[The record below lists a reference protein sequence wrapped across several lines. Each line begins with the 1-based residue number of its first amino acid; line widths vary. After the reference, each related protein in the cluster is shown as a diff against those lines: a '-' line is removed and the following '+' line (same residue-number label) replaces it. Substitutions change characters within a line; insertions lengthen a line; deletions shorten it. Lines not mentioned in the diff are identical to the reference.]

1 MKSLFLNKTALRRT
15 ALALMMTALAAW
27 NFQANAAWYMHGNFP
42 SLNGGNGNNTWALI
56 HGWGMIQDGDNA
68 FYAYDITFPG
78 NNVVNN
84 YFFSNHQGTGDEN
97 WGYFNDNKYR
107 WGPVTDGTA
116 TNKGEA
122 YTAGNNNTSYKWQ
135 QTDSYTCYVLY
146 RTDNHKFVIND
157 EIYLIGSDA
166 NLGSWN
172 FANPVVTLHYD
183 RDGLYKASN
192 VTITTDTR
200 FCFAGDKNW
209 QFTYRPANDNEA
221 VENNA
226 WVNTTLA
233 NTAGSTSTYAYT
245 IPAGTYE
252 VTFSVKDHTF
262 QFNRHIDK
270 LYVLGQVNGNDWAAN
285 KGLEMTRVS
294 YNVFKAEHVSIA
306 DNATLAFSTV
316 LGTATDDWSAA
327 VKSGRV
333 TTTHTVNWPLRTEY
347 LDMPLGL
354 AGPKLFNPE
363 NSFEMKAGGGY
374 YDIDVNMNNM
384 TVKFT
389 ARNTPWDGITYEWTD
404 ENGATNRSDLLDVA
418 TDPRHMLALFN
429 EVYTNTDVPGQ
440 LYHNEYLLDGTK
452 APYQRNPRVI
462 DYNRHSY
469 LLYKMSNFP
478 LETSNS
484 TTSNHYNFSPN
495 GTLRDCRNNTP
506 YTYNCDIHDGINYA
520 PTHTYYQW
528 KRRIPWLKINNK
540 TAGQLTK
547 DDIVY
552 PPKEDGMTL
561 LLVEVADDWNNL
573 TDWDRNEMI
582 GGGYNKPINITND
595 LVPVTKKSLKSVRVI
610 PQYLRITDSDNP
622 GYLFVIDKITAQRFF
637 FASKG
642 REQIGDSY
650 GASNA
655 PLFTAYECIAP
666 EKTKI
671 NPEALRQGQV
681 EYVQHDCFNI
691 WQQGKNEG
699 HFIDLS
705 GSEATTFNNL
715 ALFVPDKRFPG
726 LDWNPNDYT
735 INTANSAAKVTD
747 NLTKNYHQMAQNKK
761 YRPKLLL
768 YKAFLDA
775 AVAETAT
782 EGIYQVT
789 LNWNTW
795 FDSSKLETSV
805 NQQYYIYVQNA
816 NGEWVNVGT
825 FHPQSELGVGGTTQN
840 QTLTYEIQQT
850 DATQVLNYMVTANP
864 INIDATT
871 GHTTASSIKVNTN
884 IATVIIP
891 GRERFLID
899 VADHRSRFA
908 LNTENRQLNV
918 YRNRVVVSLNNGA
931 PLTDEPFV
939 LYRRST
945 DGDVAIAN
953 VMLSGTETPGLYN
966 YTLNFI
972 NGTQNYIPRFAESDR
987 DADKELTGTIGNGN
1001 NIECVDLFYA
1011 STETNSH
1018 PAQYTYEL
1026 MRLTESRS
1034 NKYVVPV
1041 LKSATSGKLAG
1052 FTKADVDGDTI
1063 HSLREDHEIQVT
1075 FQAQIDEHRSLEKYD
1090 VHRVDINEH
1099 KYDYHVAKAE
1109 RGNDN
1114 KISLVNVEHST
1125 GHLTK
1130 GLGIFDVLA
1139 APEGKLNLTVYD
1151 DLEYCDLEDPHY
1163 VTEIR
1168 TVKGSESNRIHNTY
1182 GTNVVDVDE
1191 PQMHFVCN
1199 GKSRTENVYADPGGN
1214 TMGYSAKL
1222 QVIPHYLPDN
1232 MQVYRYRIW
1241 RVEED
1246 GSETLLNT
1254 VNVDDNKYINLGN
1267 LTDMWPEFNVQDGK
1281 FPDVIL
1287 EDIYKAKPIS
1297 EDITYT
1303 ETDSETGEKDTI
1315 TVVNSKRN
1323 VKYIARMYSCIYSSS
1338 PSGGSQYAPTRGAKD
1353 IHLLGDEPTAD
1364 GKFYVTEKDLVLTYD
1379 YNDTELTPTG
1389 INVVNTD
1396 SPVVNVRYVNPQ
1408 GMISDRPFSGINIVV
1423 VTRADGR
1430 VSTTKILR

>member
-42 SLNGGNGNNTWALI
+42 SLNGDNGNNTWALN

-78 NNVVNN
+78 NDLENY
-84 YFFSNHQGTGDEN
+84 YFFSSNQGIEGTEVEN
-97 WGYFNDNKYR
+97 WNYFNNNNYR
-107 WGPVTDGTA
+107 WGPDADGNA
-116 TNKGEA
+116 TNKGVA
-122 YTAGNNNTSYKWQ
+122 YYADNKNTSYKWQ
-135 QTDSYTCYVLY
+135 QSSNYTCYVLY
-146 RTDNHKFVIND
+146 RTDNNEFVIND
-157 EIYLIGSDA
+157 EIYLIGSDV

-192 VTITTDTR
+192 VTITSDTR
-200 FCFAGDKNW
+200 FCFAGDKKW
-209 QFTYRPANDNEA
+209 EFTYRPATDSL
-221 VENNA
+221 VVDNNA
-226 WVNTTLA
+226 WVTTSLA
-233 NTAGSTSTYAYT
+233 NTGTTYGYA

-252 VTFSVKDHTF
+252 VTFNIKNHSF

-270 LYVLGQVNGNDWAAN
+270 LYILGQVNGNDWAAN
-285 KGLEMTRVS
+285 VGLEMTRVS
-294 YNVFKAEHVSIA
+294 YNVFKVEHVSIA
-306 DNATLAFSTV
+306 DDATLSFSTV
-316 LGTATDDWSAA
+316 LANTADDWAA
-327 VKSGRV
+327 IRSGRV
-333 TTTHTVNWPLRTEY
+333 TTTHTVNWPVGPEY

-354 AGPKLFNPE
+354 AGPKTFPAPE
-363 NSFEMKAGGGY
+363 KSFKVQAGAGY

-429 EVYTNTDVPGQ
+429 EVYTNTNVPGQ
-440 LYHNEYLLDGTK
+440 TEHNEYIFTDDSQTSLKK
-452 APYQRNPRVI
+452 APYQRNPREI
-462 DYNRHSY
+462 NYNLHSY
-469 LLYKMSNFP
+469 LLYGMSNMP
-478 LETSNS
+478 ATYS
-484 TTSNHYNFSPN
+484 TVNFSESGLVSNCNTNPP
-495 GTLRDCRNNTP
+495 TLYKFRANTGGSGNQ
-506 YTYNCDIHDGINYA
+506 YEKGKFN
-520 PTHTYYQW
+520 
-528 KRRIPWLKINNK
+528 RRIPWLKINGK
-540 TAGQLTK
+540 TVEQLTPQ
-547 DDIVY
+547 DSVLQ
-552 PPKEDGMTL
+552 PVDGMTL
-561 LLVEVADDWNNL
+561 LLVEVADEWDNRKDWNRDDM
-573 TDWDRNEMI
+573 T
-582 GGGYNKPINITND
+582 GGGTNRPVDNNLIPI
-595 LVPVTKKSLKSVRVI
+595 TKKSLKSVRVI
-610 PQYLRITDSDNP
+610 PQYLRINDPENP
-622 GYLFVIDKITAQRFF
+622 GYLFVIDKISTQRFF

-642 REQIGDSY
+642 REQRGDAY
-650 GASNA
+650 GSSNA

-666 EKTKI
+666 EYTKI

-681 EYVQHDCFNI
+681 EYVQHDCYNI
-691 WQQGKNEG
+691 WQKGENDG
-699 HFIDLS
+699 HFIDLA

-726 LDWNPNDYT
+726 LDWDPDT
-735 INTANSAAKVTD
+735 RSINYSTSTANMSD
-747 NLTKNYHQMAQNKK
+747 DLTKNYHQFAVNQK

-775 AVAETAT
+775 SVAAVT
-782 EGIYQVT
+782 EGTYRVT

-795 FDSSKLETSV
+795 FDSSKLETTV

-825 FHPQSELGVGGTTQN
+825 FHPQSGLGVGGTTEL
-840 QTLTYEIQQT
+840 QTLSYDIQQT
-850 DATQVLNYMVTANP
+850 EATQVFNYMVTANP
-864 INIDATT
+864 IDKHEVEVEGVTST
-871 GHTTASSIKVNTN
+871 VVTASSIKVNTN

-908 LNTENRQLNV
+908 LNTEHQQLNV
-918 YRNRVVVSLNNGA
+918 YRNRVKISLNNGDPA
-931 PLTDEPFV
+931 TDLPFDI
-939 LYRRST
+939 YRRST
-945 DGDVAIAN
+945 GGATDESVKIASFN
-953 VMLSGTETPGLYN
+953 LSQSGVSGVYN
-966 YTLNFI
+966 YRLDFE
-972 NGTQNYIPRFAESDR
+972 NGTQVYNPRFESTDR
-987 DADKELTGTIGNGN
+987 SSNETLTGTIGNGGY
-1001 NIECVDLFYA
+1001 IECVDLFTA
-1011 STETNSH
+1011 STASNEH
-1018 PAQYTYEL
+1018 PSQYTYEV
-1026 MRLTESRS
+1026 MRDDESRS

-1041 LKSATSGKLAG
+1041 LKSATSGKLGG
-1052 FTKADVDGDTI
+1052 FTKADVDGDTD

-1151 DLEYCDLEDPHY
+1151 DGEYCDLDDPHY

-1168 TVKGSESNRIHNTY
+1168 TVKGNEGNWVYNTY
-1182 GTNVVDVDE
+1182 GTNVVDVEE
-1191 PQMHFVCN
+1191 PQMSFICT
-1199 GKSRTENVYADPGGN
+1199 GKRRTEGTYTTNGIT
-1214 TMGYSAKL
+1214 TMGYAADL
-1222 QVIPHYLPDN
+1222 QVTPHELPDN
-1232 MQVYRYRIW
+1232 LQVYRYRIW

-1246 GSETLLNT
+1246 GSETLLND
-1254 VNVDDNKYINLGN
+1254 VDVKDNTYTNLGELN
-1267 LTDMWPEFNVQDGK
+1267 TMWPTFNPETHR
-1281 FPDVIL
+1281 FPDVVVT
-1287 EDIYKAKPIS
+1287 DVYKASPIS
-1297 EDITYT
+1297 EDITIQEPDPDTGEMVDYT
-1303 ETDSETGEKDTI
+1303 E
-1315 TVVNSKRN
+1315 VHSKKK
-1323 VKYIARMYSCIYSSS
+1323 VKYIARMYTSTYINS
-1338 PSGGSQYAPTRGAKD
+1338 PTGSAQYVRMR
-1353 IHLLGDEPTAD
+1353 GDEPID
-1364 GKFYVTEKDLVLTYD
+1364 DDNHKWYVTEKDITVEYD
-1379 YNDTELTPTG
+1379 YNDRDKTPTG
-1389 INVVNTD
+1389 IANVNTD
-1396 SPVVNVRYVNPQ
+1396 SRVVNVRYVNPQ

>member
-42 SLNGGNGNNTWALI
+42 SLNGGNGNNTWALT
-56 HGWGMIQDGDNA
+56 HGLGMTQDGPNA

-78 NNVVNN
+78 NDVENY
-84 YFFSNHQGTGDEN
+84 YFFSNNQGTGDDN
-97 WGYFNDNKYR
+97 WNYFNDHNYR
-107 WGPVTDGTA
+107 WGPGTDGTA

-122 YTAGNNNTSYKWQ
+122 YTAAKNNTSYKWQ
-135 QTDSYTCYVLY
+135 QSDSYTCYVLY
-146 RTDNHKFVIND
+146 RTDNHEFVIND
-157 EIYLIGSDA
+157 EIYLIGEDSG
-166 NLGSWN
+166 LGAWN
-172 FANPVVTLHYD
+172 PNGAVTLHYD

-192 VTITTDTR
+192 VTIATDTR

-209 QFTYRPANDNEA
+209 QFTYRPATDNEA

-233 NTAGSTSTYAYT
+233 NTGGSTSTYAYT

-252 VTFSVKDHTF
+252 VTFNIKDRKF

-285 KGLEMTRVS
+285 VGLEMTRVS

-306 DNATLAFSTV
+306 DNATLSFSTV
-316 LGTATDDWSAA
+316 LANTADDWAA
-327 VKSGRV
+327 IRSGRV
-333 TTTHTVNWPLRTEY
+333 TTTHTDDWPVRTEY
-347 LDMPLGL
+347 LDMTLGL
-354 AGPKLFNPE
+354 AGPKTFTTPE
-363 NSFEMKAGGGY
+363 KSFKVQAGAGY
-374 YDIDVNMNNM
+374 YDIDVNMNSM

-429 EVYTNTDVPGQ
+429 EVYTNPNVPGQ
-440 LYHNEYLLDGTK
+440 LEHNEYLLDGTK
-452 APYQRNPRVI
+452 ATYQRNPRVI

-469 LLYKMSNFP
+469 LLYGISNY
-478 LETSNS
+478 TSS
-484 TTSNHYNFSPN
+484 SPYVNFSET
-495 GTLRDCRNNTP
+495 GLVRNCTTNPSTEYQFRTNTYP
-506 YTYNCDIHDGINYA
+506 AGDRGYLIGRFT
-520 PTHTYYQW
+520 
-528 KRRIPWLKINNK
+528 RRIPWLKINGK
-540 TAGQLTK
+540 TVADITPT
-547 DDIVY
+547 DIV
-552 PPKEDGMTL
+552 PQPEQDGMTL
-561 LLVEVADDWNNL
+561 LLVEVADEWDNRNDWNRDDM
-573 TDWDRNEMI
+573 T
-582 GGGYNKPINITND
+582 GGGTNRPVDNNLIPI
-595 LVPVTKKSLKSVRVI
+595 TKKSLKSVRVI
-610 PQYLRITDSDNP
+610 PQYLRVTDPDNP

-642 REQIGDSY
+642 REQIGDAY
-650 GASNA
+650 GSSNS

-666 EKTKI
+666 QNMKI
-671 NPEALRQGQV
+671 DPEALRQGKV
-681 EYVQHDCFNI
+681 EYVQHDCYNI
-691 WQQGKNEG
+691 WQKGENDG
-699 HFIDLS
+699 HFIDLA

-726 LDWNPNDYT
+726 LDWDPTTRT
-735 INTANSAAKVTD
+735 INTANSAAGTGD
-747 NLTKNYHQMAQNKK
+747 DLTKFYHQREQNKK
-761 YRPKLLL
+761 FRPKLLL

-825 FHPQSELGVGGTTQN
+825 FHPQSGLGVGGTTQN

-864 INIDATT
+864 INIDTTT

-931 PLTDEPFV
+931 PKTDEPFV

-953 VMLSGTETPGLYN
+953 VMLSGTETPGLYS

-972 NGTQNYIPRFAESDR
+972 NGTQNYSPRFAESDR
-987 DADKELTGTIGNGN
+987 DEDKVLTGTIGNGN

-1052 FTKADVDGDTI
+1052 FTKDDVDGDTD

-1090 VHRVDINEH
+1090 VHRVDIDEH

-1114 KISLVNVEHST
+1114 KISLVNIEHAT

-1139 APEGKLNLTVYD
+1139 APEGKMNLTVYD
-1151 DLEYCDLEDPHY
+1151 DGEYCDLDDPHY

-1168 TVKGSESNRIHNTY
+1168 TVKGNEGNWVYNTY
-1182 GTNVVDVDE
+1182 GTNVVDVEE
-1191 PQMHFVCN
+1191 PQMSFICN
-1199 GKSRTENVYADPGGN
+1199 GKRRTEGTYTTDGIT
-1214 TMGYSAKL
+1214 TMGYAADL
-1222 QVIPHYLPDN
+1222 QVTPHELPDN
-1232 MQVYRYRIW
+1232 LQVYCYRIW

-1246 GSETLLNT
+1246 GSETLLNE
-1254 VNVDDNKYINLGN
+1254 VDVKDNTYTDLGELN
-1267 LTDMWPEFNVQDGK
+1267 TMWPTFNPETHR
-1281 FPDVIL
+1281 FPDVVVT
-1287 EDIYKAKPIS
+1287 DVYKASPIS
-1297 EDITYT
+1297 EDITIQEPDPDTGEMVDYT
-1303 ETDSETGEKDTI
+1303 E
-1315 TVVNSKRN
+1315 VHSKKE
-1323 VKYIARMYSCIYSSS
+1323 VKYIARMYTSTYSNS
-1338 PSGGSQYAPTRGAKD
+1338 PTGGAQYVRMR
-1353 IHLLGDEPTAD
+1353 GDEPIDDANH
-1364 GKFYVTEKDLVLTYD
+1364 KWYVTEKDITVVYD
-1379 YNDTELTPTG
+1379 YNDRQQTPTG
-1389 INVVNTD
+1389 IANVNTD
-1396 SPVVNVRYVNPQ
+1396 SRVVNVRYVNPQ